1 MDRYFASS
9 LIFDNDNE
17 DRDIHFLQSTM
28 GEMVY
33 VRSHGRADGRWWI
46 SEMGGCLGVVRY
58 EHNAMDL
65 NCERGALGQHSVR
78 EDTSVL

>member
-1 MDRYFASS
+1 
-9 LIFDNDNE
+9 
-17 DRDIHFLQSTM
+17 M